1 MTPLQKLKS
10 ALATTSA
17 ELDAKRLRIADIIGE
32 MDTIDLL
39 PVDRAE
45 IERRV
50 DAAIASAGKARTWP
64 GLTTSIEGYWL
75 GRTNTGTR
83 SAGEPGNTFNQ
94 AALTDPFG
102 VFARLVPDALR
113 ASLLAGIPD
122 SGISAAERDAKREAL
137 AAELEDAEVAEEV
150 LCRAIESV
158 GGASV
163 PRRSDSNPAIVVAPD
178 HELEV

>member
-17 ELDAKRLRIADIIGE
+17 ELDAKRDRIAAIVAE
-32 MDTIDLL
+32 MDALNGAS
-39 PVDRAE
+39 VDRAE

-50 DAAIASAGKARTWP
+50 DAAIARAPSHNWP
-64 GLTTSIEGYWL
+64 GL
-75 GRTNTGTR
+75 
-83 SAGEPGNTFNQ
+83 AEPVEREWIGAFNRF
-94 AALTDPFG
+94 AAQDPFSMY
-102 VFARLVPDALR
+102 ASIAPEALR
-113 ASLLAGIPD
+113 AKLLNAAPAGIP
-122 SGISAAERDAKREAL
+122 AADRDAKRSAL

-163 PRRSDSNPAIVVAPD
+163 PRRGDANPAIVLAHD
-178 HELEV
+178 HELEQ

>member
-17 ELDAKRLRIADIIGE
+17 ELDAKRARIGDIIAELDAIEGAS
-32 MDTIDLL
+32 
-39 PVDRAE
+39 VDRAE

-50 DAAIASAGKARTWP
+50 DAAIARAPSHAWP
-64 GLTTSIEGYWL
+64 GL
-75 GRTNTGTR
+75 
-83 SAGEPGNTFNQ
+83 AEPREAEWVGAFNTF
-94 AALTDPFG
+94 AARDPFG
-102 VFARLVPDALR
+102 MLASIVPDALR
-113 ASLLAGIPD
+113 ARLLSAIPD
-122 SGISAAERDAKREAL
+122 AGLAAAERSAKRDAL

-163 PRRSDSNPAIVVAPD
+163 PRRGDANPAIVLAPD
-178 HELEV
+178 HELEQ